1 MQRAVLFDETGGPDV
16 LCVAEVPVP
25 KPGPDGV
32 VVEVRAVGINPYD
45 AKARSGLIP
54 LDTPF
59 PRSLGGDFAGVVSAA
74 GADARYWDGT
84 PVVPGDEVLGWGA
97 GTLRE
102 HLAVP
107 SSHLARKPAGVPFEV
122 AGSLSTPGQT
132 ANAAM
137 GVLEPGEGD
146 VVLVSAAAG
155 AVGFLFCQLALAAGA
170 AVVGTAGPGNH
181 ARLRGIGVVP
191 VEYGPG
197 LVDRVRAAAPRGIT
211 AVQDNFGREAIDAG
225 LALGV
230 APDRI
235 CAIADRAAV
244 AELGL
249 RSPGRYERRADVLD
263 RLARMVADGGLVL
276 PVQAVLPLERV
287 AEAFSLLETRHLH
300 GKVVVAP

>member
-1 MQRAVLFDETGGPDV
+1 MQRAVLYDRPGGPDV
-16 LCVAEVPVP
+16 LRVAEVPVP
-25 KPGPDGV
+25 EPGPTDV
-32 VVEVRAVGINPYD
+32 IVEVRAVGINPYD

-59 PRSLGGDFAGVVSAA
+59 PRALGGDFAGVVSAA
-74 GADARYWDGT
+74 GADARYWDGA
-84 PVVPGDEVLGWGA
+84 PVAPGDEVLGWGA

-102 HLAVP
+102 RLAVP
-107 SSHLARKPAGVPFEV
+107 SSHLARKPAAVPFEV

-170 AVVGTAGPGNH
+170 VVVGTAGPGNH
-181 ARLRGIGVVP
+181 ARLRDIGVIT

-197 LVDRVRAAAPRGIT
+197 LVDRVRAAAPTGIT

-263 RLARMVADGGLVL
+263 RLVRMVADGTLAL
-276 PVQAVLPLERV
+276 PVQAVVPLDRV
-287 AEAFSLLETRHLH
+287 AEAFRLLETRHLH